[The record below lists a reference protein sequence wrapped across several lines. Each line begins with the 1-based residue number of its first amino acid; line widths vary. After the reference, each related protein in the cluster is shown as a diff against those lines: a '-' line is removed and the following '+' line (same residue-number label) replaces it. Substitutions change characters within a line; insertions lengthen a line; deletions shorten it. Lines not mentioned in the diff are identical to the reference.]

1 MINTI
6 DLQRGREILSYFHSE
21 SLHFSNYPFKS
32 SLELENALGGQI
44 FTDALGFTANG
55 LMQDGLLNQSKM
67 KSAMTRFADQA
78 QGRLPAIKASFFK
91 ALSNEAQNVSFLDS
105 AKYSAVQTTKDIAQG
120 AEVVGQSVI
129 AAGKGFF
136 ALLPVF
142 LIGGVALFIYL
153 RVKK

>member
-1 MINTI
+1 MINTV
-6 DLQRGREILSYFHSE
+6 DLQKGREILSYFHSE
-21 SLHFSNYPFKS
+21 SLHFSAYPYKS
-32 SLELENALGGQI
+32 SLELENALGGQV
-44 FTDALGFTANG
+44 FTDALGFAANG
-55 LMQDGLLNQSKM
+55 MIQDGTLSSSKI
-67 KSAMTRFADQA
+67 KSAMTKFADQA

-91 ALSNEAQNVSFLDS
+91 ALSTESQNVSFLDS

-142 LIGGVALFIYL
+142 VIGSVALFIYL